1 MNLKTVLNVLLLGL
15 ISSALLLS
23 VFIIVNLE
31 DKEPKSLETVL
42 TRNKAINTRVL
53 TKDKESLEFEILYE
67 GSEPQGLLKGYI
79 HMTIKH
85 MVFQKNM
92 LEILKY
98 NSLEYLDDSLE
109 YYITPVDSTFK
120 IILINTKY
128 HLSPEV
134 QELWDE
140 YMAKK
145 IEEAK
150 AEERAKNLEILY
162 GE

>member
-1 MNLKTVLNVLLLGL
+1 MKKVLKSLLLVL
-15 ISSALLLS
+15 ILAALVFS
-23 VFIIVNLE
+23 IFIIVNLE
-31 DKEPKSLETVL
+31 SVEPKPLGTVL
-42 TRNKAINTRVL
+42 TNGEKAINTKIL
-53 TKDKESLEFEILYE
+53 TKDHQGLEFEIVYE
-67 GSEPQGLLKGYI
+67 GKIPRILLEGYVHGTVRPI
-79 HMTIKH
+79 A
-85 MVFQKNM
+85 FQKNM

-98 NSLEYLDDSLE
+98 NSLEHLKDSLKH
-109 YYITPVDSTFK
+109 YVTPMDSTFK
-120 IILINTKY
+120 IISIDTKY

-150 AEERAKNLEILY
+150 AAERAKNLEILY

>member
-1 MNLKTVLNVLLLGL
+1 MKKSLIITLGL
-15 ISSALLLS
+15 FLVIGIFLTTLF
-23 VFIIVNLE
+23 VKYPE
-31 DKEPKSLETVL
+31 DKREPFGTFL
-42 TRNKAINTRVL
+42 TENKVMNTRIF
-53 TKDKESLEFEILYE
+53 TKDHQGLEFEIVYKGEIPRTLVE
-67 GSEPQGLLKGYI
+67 GYVHGIVRPI
-79 HMTIKH
+79 A
-85 MVFQKNM
+85 FQKNM

-98 NSLEYLDDSLE
+98 NSLEHLRDSLK
-109 YYITPVDSTFK
+109 YYIIPMDSTFK
-120 IILINTKY
+120 ISLLDTKY

-150 AEERAKNLEILY
+150 AKERAKNLEILY

>member
-1 MNLKTVLNVLLLGL
+1 MKKSLIITLGL
-15 ISSALLLS
+15 FLVIGIFLTSLF
-23 VFIIVNLE
+23 VKYPE
-31 DKEPKSLETVL
+31 DKREPFGTFL
-42 TRNKAINTRVL
+42 TENKVMNTRIL
-53 TKDKESLEFEILYE
+53 TKDHQGLEFEIVYE
-67 GSEPQGLLKGYI
+67 GKIPRILLEGYVHGTVRPI
-79 HMTIKH
+79 A
-85 MVFQKNM
+85 FQKNM

-98 NSLEYLDDSLE
+98 NSLEHLKDSLKH
-109 YYITPVDSTFK
+109 YVTPMDSTFK
-120 IILINTKY
+120 IISIDTKY

-162 GE
+162 GK